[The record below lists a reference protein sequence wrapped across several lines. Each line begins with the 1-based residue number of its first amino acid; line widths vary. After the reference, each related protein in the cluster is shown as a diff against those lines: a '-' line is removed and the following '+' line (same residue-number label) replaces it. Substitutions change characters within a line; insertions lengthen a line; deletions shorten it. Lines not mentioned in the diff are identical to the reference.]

1 MKIPTAF
8 FFFAEIDVNPNT
20 HMKVQ
25 ETQNKQKNPGGK
37 KSLGDS
43 NFTIS
48 KLTTKLESSR
58 QCGTGM
64 RIDRMKHS

>member
-37 KSLGDS
+37 KVWE
-43 NFTIS
+43 TQIS
-48 KLTTKLESSR
+48 QFQNLLQSYSHQGSVVLVSE
-58 QCGTGM
+58 
-64 RIDRMKHS
+64 